1 MPVLCKHNNGFTCM
15 SSTDY
20 LGKNSPFR
28 SHRRKECRYL
38 FPGHRLYEY
47 DRPNTST
54 SDCFSYS
61 NHVFGSEFIRIV
73 SKNSLSC
80 SLNRQPAVA
89 GGFGGDATRPQ
100 SGFPRCPVASM
111 QVKERLP
118 AGRRPNPHILYC
130 TRLLPPAYT
139 QVSKGIPANLFN

>member
-1 MPVLCKHNNGFTCM
+1 MHLVYNLGRIIRNLEVNGKKNLFFSGLHT
-15 SSTDY
+15 SSS
-20 LGKNSPFR
+20 G
-28 SHRRKECRYL
+28 
-38 FPGHRLYEY
+38 
-47 DRPNTST
+47 
-54 SDCFSYS
+54 CFSYS

-80 SLNRQPAVA
+80 SLDRRSGVA

-130 TRLLPPAYT
+130 TRLLPPACR
-139 QVSKGIPANLFN
+139 QVPTGEGIPARLLQLSTR